1 MELEAKIA
9 DLGFSSKRYFFLNFV
24 LENFHFEKSYGD
36 FIFYVCELRCA
47 EKNRAKFQKSEIHLT
62 SKPDLGTTHSLKCP
76 KDTKNGFSRK
86 FYIDIV
92 IRKFYQLF
100 FSIEFFLN
108 LKKSVYRKIL
118 LMKNQNP

>member
-92 IRKFYQLF
+92 IRKISQLF
-100 FSIEFFLN
+100 FRPKKYFLN
-108 LKKSVYRKIL
+108 LKKKVFIDFFWYR
-118 LMKNQNP
+118 